1 MCLRGMVTR
10 CEVKYSTVSKADKG
24 KAASSVFPLYE
35 PYTGL

>member
-24 KAASSVFPLYE
+24 EGCIISLPLI
-35 PYTGL
+35 